1 MKRVGID
8 LGGHFIKGALLEE
21 GVIRKR
27 LRLPTPPGREPG
39 DVVQALS
46 RMIRDLDPEAL
57 ATSVGVGFPGMLDRE
72 REMVLLAP
80 NFPLLENYPFRTRTE
95 EQTGRKIFL
104 ENDANCAALGEW
116 HSGSAKGLADF
127 VMFTLGTGIGGGMI
141 SGGRLVT
148 GGYGKAAEM
157 GHIPVGEGALC
168 GCGSPGHAE
177 AFFGADALKR
187 AFLEAGIAGEVRDL
201 WKRRREP
208 AESKIWS
215 PALEALSR
223 AIAAAVHILDPQ
235 AVILGGGLS
244 RAEGLLEEIRPLVM
258 RFTAPPFRETL
269 DMRLSS
275 LGDDAA
281 LVGASG
287 LG

>member
-27 LRLPTPPGREPG
+27 LRLPTPPGREPE
-39 DVVQALS
+39 DVVRAVS
-46 RMIRDLDPEAL
+46 RMIRDLDPEAS
-57 ATSVGVGFPGMLDRE
+57 ASSVGVGFPGMLDRV
-72 REMVLLAP
+72 RNIVLLAP
-80 NFPLLENYPFRTRTE
+80 NFPLLVDYPFRARTE
-95 EQTGRKIFL
+95 EEAGQKIFL

-116 HSGSAKGLADF
+116 RSGSAKGLEDF
-127 VMFTLGTGIGGGMI
+127 VMFTLGTGIGGGII
-141 SGGRLVT
+141 SGGRIVT

-157 GHIPVGEGALC
+157 GHIPVGDGALC

-177 AFFGADALKR
+177 AFFGADALR
-187 AFLEAGIAGEVRDL
+187 RTFREAGIDGEVRDL

-208 AESKIWS
+208 RESKIWN

-235 AVILGGGLS
+235 AVVLGGGLS
-244 RAEGLLEEIRPLVM
+244 RAEGLVEEIRPLVM
-258 RFTAPPFRETL
+258 RFIAPPFQDTL
-269 DMRLSS
+269 DIRLSS